1 VINMVKEEKIK
12 KVEELADSLNKHRVI
27 GILNMYKTPASALQ
41 KIRSM
46 LRDKAIIKIC
56 KKSRMLFALEKVGKN
71 DLKKY
76 VKDYPGMI
84 LTDMDPFKFYLF
96 LQRNKTPVFAK
107 AGDIS
112 ERDIEIKAG
121 PTDLMPGPAISTLS
135 KVKIPAKVEGGKI
148 AIMRDKIVCKAGDK
162 ITEDIAAV
170 LQLLKIKPMEIT
182 LNVVV
187 VSEDGTIYESEQLYI
202 DEKKLFEDLSKA
214 VQYGFNL
221 SIESGWITEQNI
233 NLLIAKAFLN
243 AKQVGLE
250 AGIIEP
256 EVVEGLLSKG
266 EAEAEALKE
275 KVD

>member
-1 VINMVKEEKIK
+1 MVKEEKIK
-12 KVEELADSLNKHRVI
+12 KVEELANLLNKHRVI

-41 KIRSM
+41 KIRSI
-46 LRDKAIIKIC
+46 LHDKAVIKIC
-56 KKSRMLFALEKVGKN
+56 KKSKMLFALEKIGKK

-76 VKDYPGMI
+76 VKDYPSLM
-84 LTDMDPFKFYLF
+84 LTNMDPFRLYLF

-107 AGDIS
+107 LGDIA
-112 ERDIEIKAG
+112 EKDIEIKAG

-148 AIMRDKIVCKAGDK
+148 AIIRDKVLCKAGDK
-162 ITEDIAAV
+162 MTEDIVAA
-170 LQLLKIKPMEIT
+170 LQLLKIKPMNIT

-187 VSEDGTIYESEQLYI
+187 MSENGTIYESDQLYI
-202 DEKKLFEDLSKA
+202 DEKKLFEDLLKA

-250 AGIIEP
+250 AGVIESGFI
-256 EVVEGLLSKG
+256 EDLIAKAKAQ
-266 EAEAEALKE
+266 AEAFKE
-275 KVD
+275 KVG